1 MTAPAVVAPSI
12 ETMYFVLLGVLLV
25 ALKVTE
31 FGPVGQW
38 AWWVVLIPFACAA
51 AWWSW
56 ADASGYSKRRA
67 MEAMQDRKD
76 ERRRRNMEALG
87 TEPRRKR

>member
-1 MTAPAVVAPSI
+1 MTARVGAASKDTMVFVVLG
-12 ETMYFVLLGVLLV
+12 TLLL
-25 ALKVTE
+25 ALKLTE

-38 AWWVVLIPFACAA
+38 SWWLVLAPFACAA
-51 AWWSW
+51 IWWAW

-67 MEAMQDRKD
+67 MEKMQERKD

-87 TEPRRKR
+87 TQPRRRR

>member
-1 MTAPAVVAPSI
+1 
-12 ETMYFVLLGVLLV
+12 MYLILIGVLLLL
-25 ALKVTE
+25 LKFAD

-38 AWWVVLIPFACAA
+38 SWWVVLAPFAGAA
-51 AWWSW
+51 IWWAW
-56 ADASGYSKRRA
+56 ADASGWSKRRA
-67 MEAMQDRKD
+67 MDKMQDRKD